1 MCLSCGP
8 QLETV
13 LQKSVQPAITNIP
26 SHVVHNQT
34 ATMLEIGTNLLTHT
48 AEQTRKLNVVEAK
61 VLNHTSRIEI
71 QLLENS
77 LSTNKLEKELL
88 LQTSEI
94 SQLRDKNSRLES
106 KVQRLES
113 QQKGELEDMK
123 EEKNRLQSRL
133 MRVVCSQSVVRAQV
147 AAIES
152 LERQLRV
159 ASSNNTA
166 LQRQQAQ
173 LMESV
178 HTLINMVATTT
189 DAYKAGHSVSGLYTI
204 YIGNRTEPV
213 QTKSYFAL
221 LQVFCDMETSG
232 GGWTV
237 FQRRFNGS
245 VDFQRSWREYK
256 MVRLSLEVVYFK
268 VRVKMFGS
276 LTQPP
281 PVLQGFGDVF
291 GEHWLGNEVMY
302 LLTSQGQYSLR
313 VELRDWEGHPA
324 HSLLY
329 LRGYSGTAGRQS
341 SLTTHG
347 TGFSTRDQDNDNCDH
362 CKCALMLTGGWWFDA
377 CGFSNLNGI
386 YYTVGHNI
394 RKLNGIKWHH
404 FRGPSYSLR
413 STSMMGSN
421 GFLTK
426 LKAFVLDGLFS
437 KEVFSVS
444 APVCDPDLAVS
455 EPDTIT
461 PVVRHEG
468 ADRQPVTLPQFEPMS
483 VDSSPGSKLDA
494 RLKVRSMRLQVEREK
509 KEAFS
514 APQSVR
520 VEEIGGVD
528 CLKDVSD
535 GNTGWVGMVE
545 ADFGAFERIAAALQW
560 PKDVWAIL
568 LR

>member
-1 MCLSCGP
+1 MKSLNLGWGLLVLLLLWALSVVADAAAATSTERGGAGRSQRRGGGGGGGGAEKRRRYHRIQHGQCSRWTNLRDSP
-8 QLETV
+8 PMDSDWSAQKLQHLESTMENNTQW
-13 LQKSVQPAITNIP
+13 LQKLENFIQRSVRPDIANIP

-94 SQLRDKNSRLES
+94 SRLQDKNSRLES
-106 KVQRLES
+106 KVQLLES
-113 QQKGELEDMK
+113 QQRGELEDMR
-123 EEKNRLQSRL
+123 EEKKRLQ
-133 MRVVCSQSVVRAQV
+133 M

-152 LERQLRV
+152 LEKQLRV
-159 ASSNNTA
+159 ASSNNSA

-178 HTLINMVATTT
+178 HTLIRSPPRTQMWRDCA
-189 DAYKAGHSVSGLYTI
+189 DAYKAGHSVSGLYHI
-204 YIGNRTEPV
+204 YLSNRTEPV
-213 QTKSYFAL
+213 QVY
-221 LQVFCDMETSG
+221 CDMETSG

-245 VDFQRSWREYK
+245 MDFQRSWREYK
-256 MVRLSLEVVYFK
+256 M
-268 VRVKMFGS
+268 
-276 LTQPP
+276 
-281 PVLQGFGDVF
+281 GFGDVL
-291 GEHWLGNEVMY
+291 GEHWLGNEVLY

-313 VELRDWEGHPA
+313 VELRDWEENPA
-324 HSLLY
+324 HSQYDRFTLASERQQYRLY

-341 SLTTHG
+341 SLATQG

-413 STSMMGSN
+413 STSMM
-421 GFLTK
+421 
-426 LKAFVLDGLFS
+426 
-437 KEVFSVS
+437 
-444 APVCDPDLAVS
+444 
-455 EPDTIT
+455 
-461 PVVRHEG
+461 VR
-468 ADRQPVTLPQFEPMS
+468 PY
-483 VDSSPGSKLDA
+483 
-494 RLKVRSMRLQVEREK
+494 
-509 KEAFS
+509 
-514 APQSVR
+514 
-520 VEEIGGVD
+520 
-528 CLKDVSD
+528 
-535 GNTGWVGMVE
+535 
-545 ADFGAFERIAAALQW
+545 DF
-560 PKDVWAIL
+560 
-568 LR
+568 

>member
-1 MCLSCGP
+1 MKGLNLSRGILVLLLLWTLSVVAGAAGAAGAVSTERGGAGRSQRRGGGGGGGGGGSGADKRRKFHRIQHGQCSYTFILPELDGCQSGGSEQYGGSRSGSSIVQRDSP
-8 QLETV
+8 PVDGEWSAQKLQHLESTMENNTQWLRKLENV
-13 LQKSVQPAITNIP
+13 IQKKIKPDNTNIP
-26 SHVVHNQT
+26 PHVVHNQT
-34 ATMLEIGTNLLTHT
+34 AAMLEIGTNLLTHT

-61 VLNHTSRIEI
+61 VLNQTSRMEI

-94 SQLRDKNSRLES
+94 SQLRAKNSRLES
-106 KVQRLES
+106 KVQILES
-113 QQKGELEDMK
+113 QQKGELEDMR
-123 EEKNRLQSRL
+123 EEKNRLQA
-133 MRVVCSQSVVRAQV
+133 VVRTQMT
-147 AAIES
+147 AIEA

-166 LQRQQAQ
+166 LQRQQVQ

-189 DAYKAGHSVSGLYTI
+189 DAYRAGHSVSGLYHI
-204 YIGNRTEPV
+204 YISNRSEPV
-213 QTKSYFAL
+213 QVY
-221 LQVFCDMETSG
+221 CDMDTAG

-256 MVRLSLEVVYFK
+256 M
-268 VRVKMFGS
+268 
-276 LTQPP
+276 
-281 PVLQGFGDVF
+281 GFGDVL
-291 GEHWLGNEVMY
+291 GEHWLGNEALHLM
-302 LLTSQGQYSLR
+302 TSQGQYSLR
-313 VELRDWEGHPA
+313 VELNDWEGNSAYSHYDRFTLA
-324 HSLLY
+324 NERQQYRLY

-413 STSMMGSN
+413 STSMM
-421 GFLTK
+421 
-426 LKAFVLDGLFS
+426 
-437 KEVFSVS
+437 
-444 APVCDPDLAVS
+444 
-455 EPDTIT
+455 
-461 PVVRHEG
+461 VR
-468 ADRQPVTLPQFEPMS
+468 PY
-483 VDSSPGSKLDA
+483 
-494 RLKVRSMRLQVEREK
+494 
-509 KEAFS
+509 
-514 APQSVR
+514 
-520 VEEIGGVD
+520 
-528 CLKDVSD
+528 
-535 GNTGWVGMVE
+535 
-545 ADFGAFERIAAALQW
+545 DF
-560 PKDVWAIL
+560 
-568 LR
+568 

>member
-1 MCLSCGP
+1 MKGLSLSWVLLVLLLLWTLSAVTDAAGVSSTERGGAGRSQRRGGGGGGGGGSEKRKRFHRIQHGQCSYTFILPELDGCQGGGLP
-8 QLETV
+8 SQTEQYGGSRSGASVVQRDSPPVDGDWSAQKLQHLESTMENNTQW
-13 LQKSVQPAITNIP
+13 LQKLENVIQKSMMKPDLAKMP

-34 ATMLEIGTNLLTHT
+34 AAMLEIGTNLLTHT

-94 SQLRDKNSRLES
+94 SQLRAKNSRLES
-106 KVQRLES
+106 KVQKLES

-123 EEKNRLQSRL
+123 EEKNRLQSVISTQ
-133 MRVVCSQSVVRAQV
+133 MT
-147 AAIES
+147 AIES

-189 DAYKAGHSVSGLYTI
+189 GSPPRSQMWRDCADAYKAGHSVSGLYHI
-204 YIGNRTEPV
+204 YIGNRSEPV
-213 QTKSYFAL
+213 QVY
-221 LQVFCDMETSG
+221 CDMETGG

-256 MVRLSLEVVYFK
+256 M
-268 VRVKMFGS
+268 
-276 LTQPP
+276 
-281 PVLQGFGDVF
+281 GFGDVL
-291 GEHWLGNEVMY
+291 GEHWLGNEALH
-302 LLTSQGQYSLR
+302 LLTSPGQYSLR
-313 VELRDWEGHPA
+313 VELKDWEGNSA
-324 HSLLY
+324 HSQYDRFTLTNERQQYRLY

-347 TGFSTRDQDNDNCDH
+347 TGFSTRDQDHDNCDH

-386 YYTVGHNI
+386 YYSVGHNI

-413 STSMMGSN
+413 STSMM
-421 GFLTK
+421 
-426 LKAFVLDGLFS
+426 
-437 KEVFSVS
+437 
-444 APVCDPDLAVS
+444 
-455 EPDTIT
+455 
-461 PVVRHEG
+461 VR
-468 ADRQPVTLPQFEPMS
+468 PY
-483 VDSSPGSKLDA
+483 
-494 RLKVRSMRLQVEREK
+494 
-509 KEAFS
+509 
-514 APQSVR
+514 
-520 VEEIGGVD
+520 
-528 CLKDVSD
+528 
-535 GNTGWVGMVE
+535 
-545 ADFGAFERIAAALQW
+545 DF
-560 PKDVWAIL
+560 
-568 LR
+568 

>member
-1 MCLSCGP
+1 MLNMKMHLAVSELDFGEHSFVGE
-8 QLETV
+8 QSTQTSTKTLETFV
-13 LQKSVQPAITNIP
+13 QKSLRRDTTNIP

-94 SQLRDKNSRLES
+94 SRLRDKNSRLES
-106 KVQRLES
+106 KVQKLES
-113 QQKGELEDMK
+113 QQRGELEDMRQ
-123 EEKNRLQSRL
+123 EKNRLQSVIRTQ
-133 MRVVCSQSVVRAQV
+133 MS
-147 AAIES
+147 AIES
-152 LERQLRV
+152 LEKQLRV

-166 LQRQQAQ
+166 LQRQQAL

-178 HTLINMVATTT
+178 HTLINMVSSSSGPAPRSQMWR
-189 DAYKAGHSVSGLYTI
+189 DCADVYKAGHSVSGLYHI

-213 QTKSYFAL
+213 QVY
-221 LQVFCDMETSG
+221 CDMETSG

-245 VDFQRSWREYK
+245 VDFQRSWSEYK
-256 MVRLSLEVVYFK
+256 K
-268 VRVKMFGS
+268 
-276 LTQPP
+276 
-281 PVLQGFGDVF
+281 GFGDML
-291 GEHWLGNEVMY
+291 GEHWLGNEALY

-313 VELRDWEGHPA
+313 VELRDWEGNPA
-324 HSLLY
+324 HSQYDRFTLASERQQYRLY

-341 SLTTHG
+341 SLATHG

-404 FRGPSYSLR
+404 FRGPSYSLH
-413 STSMMGSN
+413 STSMM
-421 GFLTK
+421 
-426 LKAFVLDGLFS
+426 
-437 KEVFSVS
+437 
-444 APVCDPDLAVS
+444 
-455 EPDTIT
+455 
-461 PVVRHEG
+461 VR
-468 ADRQPVTLPQFEPMS
+468 PY
-483 VDSSPGSKLDA
+483 
-494 RLKVRSMRLQVEREK
+494 
-509 KEAFS
+509 
-514 APQSVR
+514 
-520 VEEIGGVD
+520 
-528 CLKDVSD
+528 
-535 GNTGWVGMVE
+535 
-545 ADFGAFERIAAALQW
+545 DF
-560 PKDVWAIL
+560 
-568 LR
+568 